1 MPAGDTSN
9 RNAPQSA
16 GPLADHPGAPPAT
29 KSSRIENAAP
39 LSTNDKTVISKRPP
53 LAAGAVPFGG
63 SPQAMG
69 ETLVGRQL
77 EHYELDEFV
86 GGGGMGAVFRAT
98 DTRLGRTVAVKVLSR
113 DQGDEETIR
122 RFRNEAQSAA
132 RLDHPNIARVYYVGE
147 DQGLNFIVFEFI
159 EGTNLRDEVQR
170 RGPLDLERAIFYT
183 MQVAEALAHS
193 SSRDVVHRDI
203 KPSNVLVTA
212 DGQVKLVDMGLARL
226 HQVESSDDD
235 LTASGVTLGTFDYI
249 SPEQARDPRIADVR
263 SDIYSLGCTLFY
275 MLTGQPP
282 FPEGTALQKLLQHN
296 SDDPPDVRL
305 FRPELSPR
313 VAQVLATMLAKRP
326 SQRHQSAPELIA
338 DLMGLGEQLG
348 LKSVTE
354 YGRLVV
360 VPASSSALWS
370 KAWQVLAAVVLL
382 AISIIG
388 MEAVLSPRQAGG
400 DVPLRAHFRQ
410 SSEPPHEESQ
420 PLMPSNAEAIG
431 IQRSADGAANASSPL
446 SAPFSAD
453 LESKERGAPG
463 HRESE
468 SIAAAPSKSF
478 ADAPSTAISATDSS
492 SRTLPSD
499 AVAGTIDAAAPKVR
513 RIVVLGDSPSP
524 PEPQVEFLSSLDEAC
539 ARAADIG
546 LTEVEL
552 RYTGPQQEE
561 PFELSN
567 SRLTIRAAPGYRPVI
582 VFRPESTATDHH
594 MIRLAGGSSAH
605 VAFEGIE
612 LRLELSEDLLADGWS
627 LLALGTGQ
635 SLDLAECVLTV
646 SDGDV
651 TRSSDH
657 DQVSMIAVQRRRP
670 GDVMTMADPQ
680 LAMGQ
685 QARVDLQRTFARG
698 EAALLGM
705 TDETPLTVR
714 WNQGLLVTSK
724 HLIET
729 GGSATE
735 PQYYEQIVLDF
746 DNVTAYC
753 RQGLY
758 YLRRGPGKN
767 HQFHVNA
774 YADQCIF
781 VAEPGAPLFEMIGLS
796 TPPDTHELQSTGEG
810 NRFSPADMP
819 FLFVRPSAG
828 TEPQTFKLGR
838 NWSSES
844 RSQAGVPWIH
854 PPPLD
859 LPPHEATKRDFLID
873 GEGALNTA
881 GFDPLLLP
889 DVAKSSP

>member
-1 MPAGDTSN
+1 
-9 RNAPQSA
+9 
-16 GPLADHPGAPPAT
+16 
-29 KSSRIENAAP
+29 
-39 LSTNDKTVISKRPP
+39 
-53 LAAGAVPFGG
+53 
-63 SPQAMG
+63 MG
-69 ETLVGRQL
+69 ETLIGRRL
-77 EHYELDEFV
+77 EHYELNEFV

-132 RLDHPNIARVYYVGE
+132 RLDHPNIARAYYVGE

-170 RGPLDLERAIFYT
+170 HGPLGLERAIYYT

-212 DGQVKLVDMGLARL
+212 DAQVKLVDMGLARL

-249 SPEQARDPRIADVR
+249 SPEQARDPRDADVR

-296 SDDPPDVRL
+296 SDDPPDVRR
-305 FRPELSPR
+305 FRPELSAR
-313 VAQVLATMLAKRP
+313 VAQLLARMLAKRP
-326 SQRHQSAPELIA
+326 SQRHQSANELIA
-338 DLMGLGEQLG
+338 DLIGLGEQLS

-360 VPASSSALWS
+360 VPLSVSGLWN

-382 AISIIG
+382 AIGIVA
-388 MEAVLSPRQAGG
+388 MEAILSPRQAGG
-400 DVPLRAHFRQ
+400 GVPLRAQFKPLNTNVYEQ
-410 SSEPPHEESQ
+410 DKEPATDIVNG
-420 PLMPSNAEAIG
+420 NAE
-431 IQRSADGAANASSPL
+431 QRAGDQAALSSLPSLVPL
-446 SAPFSAD
+446 SFEAETKDRTGPGRREGDALAPATSRA
-453 LESKERGAPG
+453 E
-463 HRESE
+463 
-468 SIAAAPSKSF
+468 
-478 ADAPSTAISATDSS
+478 TDSS
-492 SRTLPSD
+492 SSASSPPDSASRPTP
-499 AVAGTIDAAAPKVR
+499 GDAAAGLVDATGPRAR

-524 PEPQVEFLSSLDEAC
+524 PEPQTEFVTSLAEAC
-539 ARAADIG
+539 ARVAELG

-552 RYTGPQQEE
+552 RYSGPQEE
-561 PFELSN
+561 QPMELSN
-567 SRLTIRAAPGYRPVI
+567 SRLTVRASPGYRPQI
-582 VFRPESTATDHH
+582 VFRPQSTAAARH
-594 MIRLAGGSSAH
+594 MIRLASGTAAH
-605 VAFEGIE
+605 VAFEGVE
-612 LRLELSEDLLADGWS
+612 LRMELSSELLADGWS
-627 LLALGTGQ
+627 LLSIGTAQ
-635 SLDLAECVLTV
+635 SLDLTDCVLTV
-646 SDGDV
+646 NDGDV
-651 TRSSDH
+651 ARSSDH
-657 DQVSMIAVQRRRP
+657 EQVSMIAVQRRRP
-670 GDVMTMADPQ
+670 GDAMTMTDPQ

-685 QARVDLQRTFARG
+685 QARVDLQRTIARG
-698 EAALLGM
+698 EATLVSM
-705 TDETPLTVR
+705 TDETPLTIR

-735 PQYYEQIVLDF
+735 PQYYEQIVIDL
-746 DNVTAYC
+746 DNVTACC
-753 RQGLY
+753 RQGIY
-758 YLRRGPGKN
+758 YLRRGPGKA

-774 YADQCIF
+774 YADQCTI
-781 VAEPGAPLFEMIGLS
+781 VTDPGAPLFEMVGLS
-796 TPPDTHELQSTGEG
+796 SPPETHALQSTGES

-819 FLFVRPSAG
+819 FLFIRAAVGA
-828 TEPQTFKLGR
+828 EPQSFKLGR

-859 LPPHEATKRDFLID
+859 QPPHEATKRDFLID
-873 GEGALNTA
+873 SDAALNTA

-889 DVAKSSP
+889 EPANATLSR